1 MVKIYNDYKD
11 RADFLTVYVREA
23 HPTDEWQMKSNVKE
37 DVCYAQPKTLEQRV
51 AIAQDFVQRQKYP
64 LPFGID
70 DMNNAADLA
79 YSAWPERLYVIDEQ
93 GRIAYAGG
101 MGPFNYDPQEVR
113 AWLTKRFGQATQSSS
128 TATPTA
134 SANAALKRGF
144 KTEAAANFV
153 CDFFRRG
160 VDADRDR
167 IGWLFE
173 IGELAGENLFVGE
186 MPFAAPKTLRD

>member
-1 MVKIYNDYKD
+1 VVKIYNDYKD

-70 DMNNAADLA
+70 DMNNEADLA
-79 YSAWPERLYVIDEQ
+79 YSAWPERLYVIDEH

-113 AWLTKRFGQATQSSS
+113 EWLTRRFGPVTQTSS
-128 TATPTA
+128 TVSPAVTMGTPATAPTA
-134 SANAALKRGF
+134 SASPAAGTR
-144 KTEAAANFV
+144 TIEPAAAAP
-153 CDFFRRG
+153 R
-160 VDADRDR
+160 ATKA
-167 IGWLFE
+167 
-173 IGELAGENLFVGE
+173 AG
-186 MPFAAPKTLRD
+186 MR

>member
-51 AIAQDFVQRQKYP
+51 AIANDFVQRQKYP

-79 YSAWPERLYVIDEQ
+79 YSAWPERLYIIDEHGQ
-93 GRIAYAGG
+93 IAYAGG
-101 MGPFNYDPQEVR
+101 MGPFNYEPEEVR
-113 AWLTKRFGQATQSSS
+113 AWLAQRFGPAMKMTS
-128 TATPTA
+128 TATPATEGKERTT
-134 SANAALKRGF
+134 AALAPGASTR
-144 KTEAAANFV
+144 EAAST
-153 CDFFRRG
+153 
-160 VDADRDR
+160 
-167 IGWLFE
+167 
-173 IGELAGENLFVGE
+173 AGT
-186 MPFAAPKTLRD
+186 PATAAPASPATR